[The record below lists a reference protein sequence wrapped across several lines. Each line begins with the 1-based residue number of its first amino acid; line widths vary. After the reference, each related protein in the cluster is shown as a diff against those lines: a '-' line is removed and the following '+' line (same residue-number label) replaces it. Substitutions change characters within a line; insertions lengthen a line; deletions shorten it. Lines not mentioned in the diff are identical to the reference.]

1 MNTSQWAVLLP
12 LLSIS
17 APAWADQTEQTPA
30 TPTSLQ
36 LQATVVSATRS
47 ETSIAQIP
55 GSVQVINQEQIRQQT
70 GAGRRVADI
79 LGQLVPGIAPSSGGM
94 SNFGQTLRGRNTL
107 ILIDG
112 VSQNATRDNFRQ
124 LNSVAPESI
133 ERIEVISGASSVYG
147 AGASGG
153 IINIIT
159 KRNQGEDLAFSSKI
173 GMTAGNN
180 LSHKGSLTRR
190 SKAPPGARARW
201 TGTSGQHRA
210 AQRSVRR

>member
-12 LLSIS
+12 LLGSIS

-55 GSVQVINQEQIRQQT
+55 GSVQVINEAQIRQQT

-147 AGASGG
+147 AGA
-153 IINIIT
+153 
-159 KRNQGEDLAFSSKI
+159 
-173 GMTAGNN
+173 
-180 LSHKGSLTRR
+180 
-190 SKAPPGARARW
+190 
-201 TGTSGQHRA
+201 RA
-210 AQRSVRR
+210 ASSTSSPNATKVKTWRSAARSA